1 MNSCVRHSSGLL
13 LLVLLALSLAS
24 PVAAQ
29 EPQSAALAKQLA
41 ALLDQAKLDAMAA
54 RDAPA
59 DTYVAALYFPG
70 QLMVVSAKYSVPVIL
85 NDKISKK
92 EYREIYNDLN
102 GAPVQGT
109 RVLVMDLGAD
119 GLKPKKDNVF
129 DTFEAGGKTWSF
141 DGDWKGQKISEDEYM
156 KAFADADA
164 RYAKMLQALIAQAKK
179 GTTEGL
185 TNRP

>member
-1 MNSCVRHSSGLL
+1 MNSCVRHYSGLL
-13 LLVLLALSLAS
+13 LLFLLAFALAS

-41 ALLDQAKLDAMAA
+41 ALLDQAKLDAIAA
-54 RDAPA
+54 KDTPA

-85 NDKISKK
+85 NEKLAKK
-92 EYREIYNDLN
+92 EYRDIYNDLN
-102 GAPVQGT
+102 GAPVPGT

-129 DTFEAGGKTWSF
+129 DTFEAGGKTWAF
-141 DGDWKGQKISEDEYM
+141 DGDWKAQKLTEDDYM
-156 KAFADADA
+156 KAFADADG
-164 RYAKMLQALIAQAKK
+164 RYAKMLQALIAQVKK
-179 GTTEGL
+179 GTTEG
-185 TNRP
+185 TTDRP